1 MKVTLF
7 KTAVVHTALAAAL
20 VALPVIDSVA
30 RSTPKSTQAWWP
42 ASLDLTPLRQNE
54 RSTNPLGADF
64 DYAAEFARLDL
75 EALKAD
81 INETLT
87 TSQPWWPA
95 DYGNYGPFFVR
106 MAWHSAGTYRTS
118 DGRVGETVLY
128 GKYAGTELKLDG
140 KDYLIMSESDILAIV

>member
-1 MKVTLF
+1 MRIGVTVFNEDSTMKVTLF

-64 DYAAEFARLDL
+64 DYAAA
-75 EALKAD
+75 
-81 INETLT
+81 
-87 TSQPWWPA
+87 
-95 DYGNYGPFFVR
+95 
-106 MAWHSAGTYRTS
+106 
-118 DGRVGETVLY
+118 
-128 GKYAGTELKLDG
+128 
-140 KDYLIMSESDILAIV
+140 

>member
-1 MKVTLF
+1 MKVTILN
-7 KTAVVHTALAAAL
+7 TAIAHTALAAAL
-20 VALPVIDSVA
+20 VALPVMDSVA

-75 EALKAD
+75 VALKAD

-106 MAWHSAGTYRTS
+106 MAWASTS
-118 DGRVGETVLY
+118 QKRLNEPVTSGILTANTASFPSPNSQR
-128 GKYAGTELKLDG
+128 
-140 KDYLIMSESDILAIV
+140 SDT

>member
-1 MKVTLF
+1 MKVTLL
-7 KTAVVHTALAAAL
+7 KTAVAHTALAAAL
-20 VALPVIDSVA
+20 VALPVIESVA

-81 INETLT
+81 INETLI

-95 DYGNYGPFFVR
+95 DYGN
-106 MAWHSAGTYRTS
+106 
-118 DGRVGETVLY
+118 
-128 GKYAGTELKLDG
+128 
-140 KDYLIMSESDILAIV
+140 